1 VHDAVATVNLLAQPL
16 RDGILSMEHLVRVQ
30 VCCAPST
37 IVVQR
42 AQRMIHHRFP
52 LPVARGRL
60 AATRAPTP
68 PCGCC
73 AATRSSGP
81 SRPA

>member
-1 VHDAVATVNLLAQPL
+1 VHDAVVTVNLLAQPL
-16 RDGILSMEHLVRVQ
+16 RDGIL
-30 VCCAPST
+30 
-37 IVVQR
+37 R

-68 PCGCC
+68 P
-73 AATRSSGP
+73 
-81 SRPA
+81 